1 MTIKNTVE
9 GVIYMPEWTLS
20 LNNRIIKR
28 FTIDNG
34 SSMTIGRGSDADIVI
49 DNAAISRQHATLELR
64 AGQYF
69 LTDHYSLNGT
79 IVNDQKIESTVAI
92 NEGDK
97 LQIGKFVLAPAPEGE
112 DSESSSY
119 SSPMDMT
126 DDTIFISH
134 KNKSKIQQSNPAVLQ
149 HRLVI
154 LLGEAEPKD
163 LYLTGKSSIKIGKNT
178 LCDIVISGGLVAGTQ
193 CFVVLKNDSY
203 YIVPQKSWVGSTSIN
218 GKKVKEET
226 LLHHGDIVEIGKVK
240 IKFD

>member
-1 MTIKNTVE
+1 
-9 GVIYMPEWTLS
+9 MPEWTLA

-34 SSMTIGRGSDADIVI
+34 ASMTIGRGSDADIVI

-79 IVNDQKIESTVAI
+79 LVNDQKIESTVVI

-112 DSESSSY
+112 DNESSSY
-119 SSPMDMT
+119 SASPDMN

-134 KNKSKIQQSNPAVLQ
+134 KNKSKIQQPKPGMTQ
-149 HRLVI
+149 HRLII
-154 LLGEAEPKD
+154 LQGEAEPKD
-163 LYLTGKSSIKIGKNT
+163 LYLTGKSSIKIGKDAS
-178 LCDIVISGGLVAGTQ
+178 CDIAIPGTLVAGTQ
-193 CFVVLKNDSY
+193 CFVVLKKDAY
-203 YIVPQKSWVGSTSIN
+203 HVVPQKSWVGGTNIN
-218 GKKVKEET
+218 GKKIKEET
-226 LLHHGDIVEIGKVK
+226 LLHHGDIIEVGKVK

>member
-1 MTIKNTVE
+1 
-9 GVIYMPEWTLS
+9 MPEWTLS
-20 LNNRIIKR
+20 LNNRVIKR

-79 IVNDQKIESTVAI
+79 LVNGQKIESTVVI

-97 LQIGKFVLAPAPEGE
+97 LQIGKFDLAPAPEGE
-112 DSESSSY
+112 DNESSSY
-119 SSPMDMT
+119 SASPDMN

-134 KNKSKIQQSNPAVLQ
+134 KNKSKIQQSKPGKAQ
-149 HRLVI
+149 HRLVV
-154 LLGEAEPKD
+154 LHGEAEPKD
-163 LYLTGKSSIKIGKNT
+163 LYLTGKSSVKIGKES
-178 LCDIVISGGLVAGTQ
+178 LCDIVIPGALVASTQ
-193 CFVVLKNDSY
+193 CFVVLKNESY
-203 YIVPQKSWVGSTSIN
+203 YVVPQKSWVGGTSIN
-218 GKKVKEET
+218 GKKTKEET
-226 LLHHGDIVEIGKVK
+226 LLNHGDIIEVGKVK

>member
-1 MTIKNTVE
+1 
-9 GVIYMPEWTLS
+9 MPEWTLS

-126 DDTIFISH
+126 DDTIFIAT
-134 KNKSKIQQSNPAVLQ
+134 KTNQ
-149 HRLVI
+149 
-154 LLGEAEPKD
+154 
-163 LYLTGKSSIKIGKNT
+163 KSSNQTRPYYNTGLLYFSGKQNQKI
-178 LCDIVISGGLVAGTQ
+178 CISR
-193 CFVVLKNDSY
+193 
-203 YIVPQKSWVGSTSIN
+203 
-218 GKKVKEET
+218 VKAA
-226 LLHHGDIVEIGKVK
+226 
-240 IKFD
+240 